1 MGIFQKNL
9 KIALDKPDKC
19 IYNIDITNMEKK
31 MPTTRRKPRTKVE
44 PETVTP
50 IRETIPD
57 EQLREFVGKVPNLL
71 RIDSCHV
78 HTDKFRINVWTEE
91 FKDERV
97 IPSFSIVKS
106 YYVKYEDGVIYD
118 ETIAK
123 KGNPDESH

>member
-1 MGIFQKNL
+1 
-9 KIALDKPDKC
+9 
-19 IYNIDITNMEKK
+19 

-57 EQLREFVGKVPNLL
+57 EQLREFVGKVPKLL
-71 RIDSCHV
+71 KIDSCHV
-78 HTDKFRINVWTEE
+78 NADKFRINVWTEE

>member
-71 RIDSCHV
+71 KIDSCHV
-78 HTDKFRINVWTEE
+78 NADKFRIYVWTDE
-91 FKDERV
+91 FKDE
-97 IPSFSIVKS
+97 
-106 YYVKYEDGVIYD
+106 
-118 ETIAK
+118 
-123 KGNPDESH
+123 